1 MVSLFAPLCDHV
13 LRVVMVPRSDRI
25 LNPSNRAI
33 MRVSKAFTNTDVLLD
48 DISRTLGGIKAAPLA
63 ADEANEEVSLT
74 WYNAM
79 VVVVCEDREVSPE
92 LVELMGDLL
101 FLQTRDRS
109 ARVHHVVALVNGGA
123 NAVWRSSA
131 GNQEIEEH
139 EHLTER
145 LRALASSR

>member
-1 MVSLFAPLCDHV
+1 
-13 LRVVMVPRSDRI
+13 
-25 LNPSNRAI
+25 

-79 VVVVCEDREVSPE
+79 VVVVCEDREVTAE

-145 LRALASSR
+145 LRALASR

>member
-1 MVSLFAPLCDHV
+1 
-13 LRVVMVPRSDRI
+13 
-25 LNPSNRAI
+25 

-63 ADEANEEVSLT
+63 EANDEVSLT

-131 GNQEIEEH
+131 GDQEIEEH

-145 LRALASSR
+145 LRALASSSASAPAGACRGGESRSARAPPQRGWGEWG